1 MRNGR
6 FMLFPLPFLSLFAS
20 PLGATFSRFIFPLFF
35 VFLIL
40 LFVLWR
46 HVLADTQVAETANG
60 LQQIE
65 KV

>member
-1 MRNGR
+1 
-6 FMLFPLPFLSLFAS
+6 MLFPLPSLSLFAS

-40 LFVLWR
+40 LFVLRR